1 MDSWPGLINM
11 ARRHKRLPRASKAQ
25 PIVVLRFTAAGRR
38 EIGHKS
44 VLEHEW
50 NWDGKSTL
58 FCAMTVNLA
67 AVVTHMQ
74 EAVRPG
80 QPPAA
85 CQQRRARLARTRH
98 TLARSRATREYPH
111 RRGIRRR

>member
-38 EIGHKS
+38 EIWHKS

-74 EAVRPG
+74 EAQASIIGGDARRPDSTYSSA
-80 QPPAA
+80 PCAA
-85 CQQRRARLARTRH
+85 HA
-98 TLARSRATREYPH
+98 
-111 RRGIRRR
+111 